1 MVFLGVG
8 RSAENVEEKKKT
20 DIGKFEKLKE
30 NIEKLRKRKAKSTR
44 KVK

>member
-1 MVFLGVG
+1 MVLLGVG

-20 DIGKFEKLKE
+20 DIEKFEKLKE
-30 NIEKLRKRKAKSTR
+30 NIEKLRKRKTKSTR